1 MLMFVSLAG
10 VALLWLAGCCALL
23 AFAYRR
29 AMAARWREPVLGAP
43 VLILESDDWGYG
55 PDGQAG
61 ALDRIAETLAAFRDR
76 RGRHPVM
83 TLGVV
88 LAGPDT
94 DRMRAEGCRKYHR
107 VTLADPRLAPVRE
120 AMTHG
125 VARGVF
131 SLQLHGMEHFWPDC
145 LMRGAATDG
154 PVRAWLSNPGF
165 SSTEELP
172 SELQSRWIDATG
184 LPSKPLPVAEV
195 VAAAGEESRVFATT
209 FGQPPEVVVPP
220 TFIWT
225 EDVESAWAKAGIR
238 VVVTPG
244 KRCESRDR
252 EGRPVPVEPEH
263 CNGATGR
270 HGVLYVVR
278 DNYFEP
284 SLGQTHQGALR
295 ALTRNTYLGRPT
307 MLEIHRMNFMG
318 EERPVQHALDEV
330 SSLLAAACAQFPD
343 IRFMNTAE
351 LARHYRER
359 SDLFASRVG
368 ARVHVLLRRLR
379 EVSRL
384 RKLAW
389 ATGVVLPAWLA
400 YLATAPWTLRR
411 SRQWQ

>member
-1 MLMFVSLAG
+1 MALTG
-10 VALLWLAGCCALL
+10 VALLWLAGSCALL
-23 AFAYRR
+23 ALAYRG

-55 PDGQAG
+55 PDGQTG
-61 ALDRIAETLAAFRDR
+61 ALDRIAEVLAAFRDR

-88 LAGPDT
+88 LSGPDT

-120 AMTHG
+120 AMSHG

-154 PVRAWLSNPGF
+154 PVREWLTNPGF
-165 SSTEELP
+165 PSTEELP

-184 LPSKPLPVAEV
+184 LPSKSLPVAEV
-195 VAAAGEESRVFATT
+195 IVAASEESRLFADI
-209 FGQPPEVVVPP
+209 FGATPEVVVPP
-220 TFIWT
+220 TFVWT
-225 EDVESAWAKAGIR
+225 EDVESAWARAGVR

-244 KRCESRDR
+244 KRYESRDQ
-252 EGRPVPVEPEH
+252 EGHPVPGQRDF

-270 HGVLYVVR
+270 HGVMYVVR
-278 DNYFEP
+278 DSYFEP
-284 SLGQTHQGALR
+284 SLGHTHRNALQ
-295 ALTRNTYLGRPT
+295 ALAHNTHLGRPT
-307 MLEIHRMNFMG
+307 LLEIHRMNFIG
-318 EERPVQHALDEV
+318 EERSAQRALDEV
-330 SSLLAAACAQFPD
+330 RSLLAAACAEFPD
-343 IRFMNTAE
+343 VRFMNTAE
-351 LARHYRER
+351 LAQHYRDR
-359 SDLFASRVG
+359 SDLVASRIG
-368 ARVHVLLRRLR
+368 ARVHFLLRRLQ
-379 EVSRL
+379 EISRL

-400 YLATAPWTLRR
+400 YLATAPWLFRR